1 MKQESFDR
9 LQTVM
14 EQAGELSRHVDYSA
28 LVDNTWAEKAK

>member
-1 MKQESFDR
+1 
-9 LQTVM
+9 VM